1 MTEAEVNA
9 AVEKLVAAAN
19 EESEKAS
26 REYEE
31 ACRQKKYA
39 AAENHTLRSSFLEE
53 ALETLKRIMRR
64 C

>member
-31 ACRQKKYA
+31 A
-39 AAENHTLRSSFLEE
+39 
-53 ALETLKRIMRR
+53 
-64 C
+64 